1 MERKMSQR
9 GFRQNELHIEN
20 KWTWDGYFALS
31 KGNWST
37 YPIKYLE
44 IIREWLT

>member
-1 MERKMSQR
+1 MERKMSQ
-9 GFRQNELHIEN
+9 GGSRQNELYIKD
-20 KWTWDGYFALS
+20 KWTWDGNFALS
-31 KGNWST
+31 KGNRST